1 MEHETFDVLTKLQS
15 FGLFV
20 GQGGAS
26 HKRIKANVTCSDPE
40 FLFFLGGR
48 AGPRQTARKQPQQ
61 RFVFFISLFTVYR
74 GGQID
79 YQWFYFR
86 GNYFS

>member
-1 MEHETFDVLTKLQS
+1 MGPVTKGLKPMSHARIDVLTKFQS

-40 FLFFLGGR
+40 FLCLGG
-48 AGPRQTARKQPQQ
+48 
-61 RFVFFISLFTVYR
+61 
-74 GGQID
+74 GGGVVQ
-79 YQWFYFR
+79 
-86 GNYFS
+86 G